1 VEVQRNLFMITKEE
15 TNVFASAE
23 APAVPELLSPSPS
36 PLLMT
41 AAATTVATVSDWL
54 KGPRRLWAAAVG
66 LLARSQLATHFFVL
80 LPSLYIS
87 GVLIYIST
95 GLGVTLC
102 GDMFPASGYGHT
114 YCIKSIEPATN
125 ALLGL
130 FGVLAGLTF
139 IVLIPAQ
146 LAVYKRWPG
155 VLSLCAWQTGVMGH
169 WYLMTLVLLT
179 LAAGKA
185 ISQFD
190 IYLATGQAGLLL
202 FTSLKVLWGAFFPAC
217 IVWGLSAEVMAKRR
231 QELSGE

>member
-1 VEVQRNLFMITKEE
+1 MHAAEE
-15 TNVFASAE
+15 PEANVFAAAG
-23 APAVPELLSPSPS
+23 APAAP
-36 PLLMT
+36 PLLT
-41 AAATTVATVSDWL
+41 TSNAAATTAAAVSDWL

-95 GLGVTLC
+95 GLGTTLC
-102 GDMFPASGYGHT
+102 TDMGREWLSNCVQFLQPT
-114 YCIKSIEPATN
+114 TN

-130 FGVLAGLTF
+130 FGVLAGLTY

-146 LAVYKRWPG
+146 LAVYARWPG

-179 LAAGKA
+179 LAAGRV
-185 ISQFD
+185 ISQYHDFLSGG
-190 IYLATGQAGLLL
+190 YQASNLL
-202 FTSLKVLWGAFFPAC
+202 FTFLKVLWGVFFPAC
-217 IVWGLSAEVMAKRR
+217 FVWGLSAEVMAKRR